1 MERVQ
6 ALKWIFF
13 INKTLRGTY
22 DFNWTFK
29 RTRESL
35 FGDNYF
41 MFIAFLEQLKT

>member
-1 MERVQ
+1 MF
-6 ALKWIFF
+6 LIGH
-13 INKTLRGTY
+13 L
-22 DFNWTFK
+22 K